1 MVHQRLILS
10 SCMLLWELTEE
21 IVKTVP
27 RFRDQPPSF
36 LSAFPGSCSVKEIIC
51 YLRAFCQCS
60 FPGEGSSTYIQ
71 PELC

>member
-10 SCMLLWELTEE
+10 SYMLLWELTEE

-36 LSAFPGSCSVKEIIC
+36 LSAFPWQ
-51 YLRAFCQCS
+51 LFCERNRLLS
-60 FPGEGSSTYIQ
+60 
-71 PELC
+71 

>member
-10 SCMLLWELTEE
+10 SYMLLWELTEE

-36 LSAFPGSCSVKEIIC
+36 S
-51 YLRAFCQCS
+51 FCFS
-60 FPGEGSSTYIQ
+60 
-71 PELC
+71 LAAVL

>member
-10 SCMLLWELTEE
+10 SYMLFWELTE

-36 LSAFPGSCSVKEIIC
+36 LSAFPWQ
-51 YLRAFCQCS
+51 LFCERNRLLS
-60 FPGEGSSTYIQ
+60 
-71 PELC
+71 